1 MRKLLTLLFV
11 LAFLNCVA
19 SAQVYEATYLRSGS
33 GRITGASGI
42 NDSGMIVGWCYLDFT
57 TYHACYWTSSGV
69 ATDLG
74 TLGGKLSGATAVNSL
89 GQIAGDSDASD
100 GGRAFIWTKAGGM
113 QALPSLGSN
122 PADFA
127 SAINDSGAVVGTSRL
142 TPSGPYHAFLWTS
155 SGGIQDLGTLPGE
168 ADSSIASGINSAG
181 HVVGNSENF
190 SDGSRKAFMWTSTT
204 GMQEL
209 SPASGLQYYAA
220 SAINDSDEVVGSF
233 TNPADNKEHGFL
245 WTKATGIKDLG
256 VLPNGS
262 SAATA
267 IDKAG
272 TSIVG
277 RGRGSSPSSR
287 YGLIWRSGT
296 ILKLDTSAGIHLGFG
311 ATGINSS
318 GQIIANQSGNGV
330 LLNPSWVKLST
341 RSFNFNSVTVGQT
354 SPAKN
359 LTITNIGSTTLTMK
373 SISITGTNPGDFAQ
387 TNNCPATLAPAAHC
401 VVHVTFTPTAI
412 GYRHAAISLSDSD
425 PTSPQQIALAGGG
438 M

>member
-1 MRKLLTLLFV
+1 MRKLATLFFV
-11 LAFLNCVA
+11 LVFLNCVA
-19 SAQVYEATYLRSGS
+19 SAQVYEATYLRSDS
-33 GRITGASGI
+33 GRITQASGI
-42 NDSGMIVGWCYLDFT
+42 NDSGMIVGLCYLDFT

-74 TLGGKLSGATAVNSL
+74 TLGGKVSAATAVNSL
-89 GQIAGDSDASD
+89 GQIAGYADASD
-100 GGRAFIWTKAGGM
+100 GERAFFWTKAGGM

-127 SAINDSGAVVGTSRL
+127 SAINDDGTVVGLSRL
-142 TPSGPYHAFLWTS
+142 TPSGPSHAFLWTS
-155 SGGIQDLGTLPGE
+155 SGGIQDLGTLPG
-168 ADSSIASGINSAG
+168 DTYSSALGINSAG
-181 HVVGNSENF
+181 HVVGLSWN

-220 SAINDSDEVVGSF
+220 RTINDSDEVVGSF

-245 WTKATGIKDLG
+245 WTQATGFKDLG

-267 IDKAG
+267 MDKVG

-277 RGRGSSPSSR
+277 GGRGSSPSSH

-296 ILKLDTSAGIHLGFG
+296 ILKLDTLAGIHLGGG

-318 GQIIANQSGNGV
+318 GQIIANQGGTGV

-354 SPAKN
+354 SPAKT

-412 GYRHAAISLSDSD
+412 GNRKAAISLSDSD
-425 PTSPQQIALAGGG
+425 PTSPQQIALAGVG